1 MYRSGT
7 IHVSTTKSKTGWS
20 ELSGTIHVSKKNPQF
35 VDRDGQALFIFPQK
49 NLKLVYWNFQAMG
62 GFPSPEITWWIGTR
76 RLKPEKT
83 VIVFF
88 AMSRWVVFTR
98 QKVTLP
104 WHMVE
109 TRPWIKIL
117 SLIFSLFF
125 EASEQRLCKI
135 DHRKCICRPKQQ
147 WSRDIVEM
155 HTTNK
160 EIVPFGVT
168 ATM

>member
-1 MYRSGT
+1 MFPQQNLKL
-7 IHVSTTKSKTGWS
+7 VD
-20 ELSGTIHVSKKNPQF
+20 LNFQALVMFPKNQKL
-35 VDRDGQALFIFPQK
+35 VDRNVQALFIFPQK
-49 NLKLVYWNFQAMG
+49 NLKLVYLNFQALG

-83 VIVFF
+83 VIVFLQ
-88 AMSRWVVFTR
+88 WVGGWFS
-98 QKVTLP
+98 QGKKMTLP

-135 DHRKCICRPKQQ
+135 DHKKCICRPKQQ

-160 EIVPFGVT
+160 EIVPFRVT

>member
-1 MYRSGT
+1 MVQHGARWRKMVQDSARGCKISESLVTADGAYHCPVGS
-7 IHVSTTKSKTGWS
+7 IWLFL
-20 ELSGTIHVSKKNPQF
+20 ELSGNGRIPFTRDHL
-35 VDRDGQALFIFPQK
+35 VDWHEAAEAWENGNI
-49 NLKLVYWNFQAMG
+49 Y
-62 GFPSPEITWWIGTR
+62 
-76 RLKPEKT
+76 
-83 VIVFF
+83 FF

>member
-1 MYRSGT
+1 MWNTLLFMFPQQNLKLVDQNFQALVMFSKKSTIRWSGRSGT
-7 IHVSTTKSKTGWS
+7 FHIST
-20 ELSGTIHVSKKNPQF
+20 
-35 VDRDGQALFIFPQK
+35 K